1 MNLNQLIIAFLAP
14 RDPAAYTE
22 VTIAQRLNK
31 SRMLDRH
38 CTVEEVANSLRDL
51 NRMGF
56 VTMQM
61 NKLDDSAVW
70 KISPEGFKEWVLEG
84 RVTVV

>member
-22 VTIAQRLNK
+22 ATIAQRLNYSK
-31 SRMLDRH
+31 LLDRR
-38 CTVEEVANSLRDL
+38 CTVDEVANALRDL

-70 KISPEGFKEWVLEG
+70 KISPDGFKEWVLEG
-84 RVTVV
+84 RMTVV

>member
-1 MNLNQLIIAFLAP
+1 
-14 RDPAAYTE
+14 
-22 VTIAQRLNK
+22 
-31 SRMLDRH
+31 
-38 CTVEEVANSLRDL
+38 
-51 NRMGF
+51 MGF

-70 KISPEGFKEWVLEG
+70 KISPEGFKEWGLEG